1 MGWKIEVDEKGLV
14 SVYSTVTDTWIRQNI
29 TEKEFVDMY
38 VEDGREYLERAAQSM
53 LERAKRRAK
62 RKYR

>member
-14 SVYSTVTDTWIRQNI
+14 SVYSTVIDEWIYRDM
-29 TEKEFVDMY
+29 TEKEFIDIY
-38 VEDGREYLERAAQSM
+38 VEDGREMLERTAMSV